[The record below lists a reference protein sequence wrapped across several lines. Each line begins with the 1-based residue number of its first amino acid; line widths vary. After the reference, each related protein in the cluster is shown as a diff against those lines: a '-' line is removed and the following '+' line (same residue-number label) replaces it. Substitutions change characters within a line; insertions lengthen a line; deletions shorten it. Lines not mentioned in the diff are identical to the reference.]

1 MFIKIINSYNNVYLS
16 VNELNKVVG
25 NESNEHYINILKI
38 KEPFDSLNKELIN
51 SKSLLE
57 NFFVKLNENKKLLS
71 NNPQSVI
78 IF

>member
-1 MFIKIINSYNNVYLS
+1 M
-16 VNELNKVVG
+16 NELNKIVG
-25 NESNEHYINILKI
+25 NESNENYINILKI